1 MTIARIVVL
10 LLILI
15 SVVLVQAGSGGVEI
29 SFLYRIVGAA
39 LALSVFHW
47 TVGHR
52 LPVRPAAWIQ
62 ILGDLAIVTLLVYS
76 SGGPDSVFTFL
87 FLVVIGTAGFLLQ
100 RTGAVVTA
108 SIATVLYG
116 SMVELVAYG
125 ALPIPPFAAL
135 SEWTGPRV
143 RYNLA
148 ITVVGFLGVA
158 FMVAYLSEK
167 LLSAREELARR
178 QKALS
183 KLQHLYANVIA
194 SMSSGL
200 LTTDS
205 RQWVTFLNAP
215 GGEMLG
221 LEPSAVIGRPLAE
234 LELPFPCDW
243 DSIRKRARGR
253 QPYRA
258 ETELVRSNIRR
269 VLGYSLRVLEGA
281 DGDEG
286 TLILFQD
293 LTEVKKLEGRLRFNE
308 QLAAV
313 GELAAGIAHEIRN
326 PLASISGSVQVLSN
340 ELTVGSTERRL
351 MEIIVSESNRLS
363 GILEEFLRFVRPQE
377 RRVAVFDVG
386 ATVSEVMEIF
396 RLSDEISDAHEIE
409 VDVSPATSTLSGD
422 RDQIRQIIYNVAK
435 NAVRAMDAGGR
446 LQVCGREERGGYT
459 IQFADTGRGMSPDEL
474 ARLFTPFST
483 AFDGGTG
490 LGMAI
495 VRKIVEDHGGTIE
508 LESRPGEGTTVTIHL
523 PRDARAREAAENAA
537 VPMGVA
543 G

>member
-1 MTIARIVVL
+1 
-10 LLILI
+10 
-15 SVVLVQAGSGGVEI
+15 
-29 SFLYRIVGAA
+29 
-39 LALSVFHW
+39 
-47 TVGHR
+47 
-52 LPVRPAAWIQ
+52 
-62 ILGDLAIVTLLVYS
+62 
-76 SGGPDSVFTFL
+76 
-87 FLVVIGTAGFLLQ
+87 
-100 RTGAVVTA
+100 
-108 SIATVLYG
+108 
-116 SMVELVAYG
+116 
-125 ALPIPPFAAL
+125 
-135 SEWTGPRV
+135 
-143 RYNLA
+143 
-148 ITVVGFLGVA
+148 
-158 FMVAYLSEK
+158 
-167 LLSAREELARR
+167 
-178 QKALS
+178 
-183 KLQHLYANVIA
+183 
-194 SMSSGL
+194 
-200 LTTDS
+200 
-205 RQWVTFLNAP
+205 VTFLNAP

-340 ELTVGSTERRL
+340 ELKVGSTERRL

-422 RDQIRQIIYNVAK
+422 RDQIRQIISNVAK